1 MGRRHNR
8 SLTITIT
15 EMKKIE
21 FIKNLAEFCEFNE
34 TNFPIDTKLKSI
46 DGYDSMAIMSMI
58 AFVDEN
64 FNEKITA
71 TQINA
76 LSDFGSLI
84 THIGIEK
91 FEDD

>member
-1 MGRRHNR
+1 
-8 SLTITIT
+8 
-15 EMKKIE
+15 MKKNA
-21 FIKNLAEFCEFNE
+21 FIKQLAEFCEFSE
-34 TNFPIDTKLKSI
+34 TDFSFDTKLKSI

-64 FNEKITA
+64 FSIKITA

-76 LSDFGSLI
+76 LSDFNSLMNLL
-84 THIGIEK
+84 GKEK

>member
-1 MGRRHNR
+1 
-8 SLTITIT
+8 
-15 EMKKIE
+15 MKKNE
-21 FIKNLAEFCEFNE
+21 FIKQLAEFCEFNE
-34 TNFPIDTKLKSI
+34 TDFSFDTKLKSI

-64 FNEKITA
+64 FSMKITA

-76 LSDFGSLI
+76 LSDFNSLMNLL
-84 THIGIEK
+84 GKEK

>member
-1 MGRRHNR
+1 
-8 SLTITIT
+8 
-15 EMKKIE
+15 MKTSE
-21 FIKNLAEFCEFNE
+21 FIKNLAEFCEFNKTE
-34 TNFPIDTKLKSI
+34 FSIDTTLKSI

-64 FNEKITA
+64 FNVKITA

-84 THIGIEK
+84 THIGKEK